1 MPVAKSRIIYILVV
15 GLLTCGLL
23 VLLWHLREVLAWI
36 WNVLKLILIP
46 LIISM
51 IMAYLLNPVVNVLSR
66 RKMPRSAAVLLI
78 YGTFLLL
85 MAVLFVNLVPV
96 FTRQM
101 RDLLEHVPEWT
112 ARLQLWLHHM
122 YQQRLMLPET
132 LQESIERAIET
143 AEDWFTDQA
152 ARFVRQ
158 LPSTIEPLVMA
169 LTVPFITFY
178 LLKDHQLMERLV
190 KLLVPTDKRR
200 DIIRMLGAI
209 DRALGNYIRGQL
221 IVAALIAVLAYI
233 GYWLIDLPYP
243 LLLAVFVGV
252 MDIIPYLGPYL
263 GAVPALLVA
272 LTVSPKMVVLA
283 VVVNGVVQLVEG
295 NVLSPWIVGRTVD
308 LHPLTIIFAVLVG
321 GKVAG
326 LMGSLLAV
334 PFVVVAKVVVVHLV
348 DYWVQRKQTMVSERT
363 APDRPGGYQQG
374 ETVESRSE
382 KPPSR

>member
-1 MPVAKSRIIYILVV
+1 MPVTKSRFIYILVI
-15 GLLTCGLL
+15 GLLFSGLL
-23 VLLWHLREVLAWI
+23 VLLWHLREVLTWI

-46 LIISM
+46 LSVSM
-51 IMAYLLNPVVNVLSR
+51 IMAYLLHPVVNVLSR
-66 RKMPRSAAVLLI
+66 RKMPRSVAVMLI

-85 MAVLFVNLVPV
+85 MTVLFVNLFPV
-96 FTRQM
+96 FVQQM

-112 ARLQLWLHHM
+112 ARLQWWLHHV
-122 YQQRLMLPET
+122 YQQRWMLPET

-143 AEDWFTDQA
+143 AEDWLTDQTT
-152 ARFVRQ
+152 RFVRQ

-178 LLKDHQLMERLV
+178 LLKDDGLMERMV

-200 DIIRMLGAI
+200 DVIRLLGDM
-209 DRALGNYIRGQL
+209 DRALGNYVRGQL

-233 GYWLIDLPYP
+233 GYWLIGLPYP
-243 LLLAVFVGV
+243 LLMAVFVGV

-272 LTVSPKMVVLA
+272 LTVSPKMVLMV
-283 VVVNGVVQLVEG
+283 VVVNGLVQLVEG

-308 LHPLTIIFAVLVG
+308 LHPLTIIFAVLLG
-321 GKVAG
+321 GKMAG

-334 PFVVVAKVVVVHLV
+334 PFVVVAKVVLVHLL
-348 DYWVQRKQTMVSERT
+348 DYWIRRKPM
-363 APDRPGGYQQG
+363 AARPVTTGGEG
-374 ETVESRSE
+374 DTENRDDDT
-382 KPPSR
+382 P

>member
-1 MPVAKSRIIYILVV
+1 MPVTKSRIVYILLV
-15 GLLTCGLL
+15 GLLAFGLI
-23 VLLWHLREVLAWI
+23 VLLWHLRVVLAWL
-36 WNVLKLILIP
+36 WDVLKLILVP
-46 LIISM
+46 LVISM
-51 IMAYLLNPVVNVLSR
+51 IMAYLLNPVVNVLHR

-85 MAVLFVNLVPV
+85 TAILFVNLFPV
-96 FTRQM
+96 FVRQM
-101 RDLLEHVPEWT
+101 RDLMEHLPEWT
-112 ARLQLWLHHM
+112 TQLQGWLHEV
-122 YQQRLMLPET
+122 YRQRLMLPET
-132 LQESIERAIET
+132 LQESIERAIAT
-143 AEDWFTDQA
+143 AQDWFTDQT
-152 ARFVRQ
+152 ARFVRR
-158 LPSTIEPLVMA
+158 LPSTVEPLVMA

-200 DIIRMLGAI
+200 DIMRLLGDI

-221 IVAALIAVLAYI
+221 IVAALIAVLAYV
-233 GYWLIDLPYP
+233 GYWLIGLPYP
-243 LLLAVFVGV
+243 LLLAVIVGV

-272 LTVSPKMVVLA
+272 LTVSPKMVLFV
-283 VVVNGVVQLVEG
+283 VVVNVLVQLVEG

-334 PFVVVAKVVVVHLV
+334 PFVVVAKVVAVHIV
-348 DYWVQRKQTMVSERT
+348 DYWIQRQQKISPVTEDQRNG
-363 APDRPGGYQQG
+363 DGY
-374 ETVESRSE
+374 ET
-382 KPPSR
+382 